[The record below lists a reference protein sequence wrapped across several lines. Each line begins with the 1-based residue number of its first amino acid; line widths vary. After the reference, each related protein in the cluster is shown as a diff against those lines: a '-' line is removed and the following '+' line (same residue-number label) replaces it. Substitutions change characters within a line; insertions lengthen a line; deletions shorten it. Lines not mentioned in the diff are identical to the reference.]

1 MLGYEKFRIY
11 YFYPIFIASFVFVIF
26 LAGPELQI
34 LFGGGGNSIFGLN
47 ADPLFLAWLF

>member
-34 LFGGGGNSIFGLN
+34 LFGGGG
-47 ADPLFLAWLF
+47 